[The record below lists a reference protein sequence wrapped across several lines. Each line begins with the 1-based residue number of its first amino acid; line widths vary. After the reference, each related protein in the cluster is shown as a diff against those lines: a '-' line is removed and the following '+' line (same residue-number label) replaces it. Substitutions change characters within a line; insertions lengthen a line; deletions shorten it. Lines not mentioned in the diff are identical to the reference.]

1 MTQFATPLN
10 GWITAGLKEE
20 GEDFFICHSQYD
32 EYLYFVLVNDI
43 QGETTSQINLPSKII
58 DLNTLIFN
66 TNSNCF
72 AMRGMIEGKLLVS

>member
-32 EYLYFVLVNDI
+32 ENLYFVLVNDI
-43 QGETTSQINLPSKII
+43 QGKTTSQINLPSKII
-58 DLNTLIFN
+58 DLNTLIDKRN
-66 TNSNCF
+66 NDQW
-72 AMRGMIEGKLLVS
+72 LLLAVTIPIPFI